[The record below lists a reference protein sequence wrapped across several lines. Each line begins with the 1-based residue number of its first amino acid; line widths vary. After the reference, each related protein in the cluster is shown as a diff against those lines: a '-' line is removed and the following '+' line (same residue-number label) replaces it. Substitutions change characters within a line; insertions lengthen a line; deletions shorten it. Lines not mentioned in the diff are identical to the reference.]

1 MKKLLPYLIFGAL
14 IYWWLARRQSS
25 AQTPEQ
31 IAYQASLPKD
41 LYL

>member
-14 IYWWLARRQSS
+14 AYWWLARRQSA

-31 IAYQASLPKD
+31 IAYQKSLAD
-41 LYL
+41 TYL